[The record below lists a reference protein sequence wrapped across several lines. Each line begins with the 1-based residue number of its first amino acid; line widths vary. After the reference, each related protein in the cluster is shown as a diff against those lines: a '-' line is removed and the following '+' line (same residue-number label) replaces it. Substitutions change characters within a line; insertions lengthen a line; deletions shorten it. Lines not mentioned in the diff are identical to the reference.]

1 MKRNQLFLEYVE
13 KNLDYKNYLKEI
25 LMIDDKVFIIKNDN
39 TLYDYIKYSDMIS
52 ELKLYMNMFGFEE
65 IYSCNDI
72 SDKKQLPDCTISYSG
87 GTSYNYEYVIHH

>member
-1 MKRNQLFLEYVE
+1 MKRSQLFLEYVE

-52 ELKLYMNMFGFEE
+52 ELKLYMNMFGFE
-65 IYSCNDI
+65 
-72 SDKKQLPDCTISYSG
+72 
-87 GTSYNYEYVIHH
+87 